1 MPTSNK
7 TPALSLNN
15 WLGTDK
21 PMRSDFTEDN
31 LILDSVIGGHLQDA
45 VSHLSAADREKFDSP
60 YLLES
65 YAGTGDADQH
75 FTLPFTPKFVFV
87 FYQTRAFSEYVAEG
101 DYTKCNA
108 GFAAPG
114 LSTAAVSLQGNRLTV
129 KQTTGEAA
137 GKLFYNLN
145 LRDGQYF
152 YLAVK

>member
-21 PMRSDFTEDN
+21 PMRKWILQRIN

-65 YAGTGDADQH
+65 YAGTGDAEQH
-75 FTLPFTPKFVFV
+75 FTLPLRQNLCLCFIRPELSVSMWRRGIT
-87 FYQTRAFSEYVAEG
+87 Q
-101 DYTKCNA
+101 NA
-108 GFAAPG
+108 TPG
-114 LSTAAVSLQGNRLTV
+114 LRLR
-129 KQTTGEAA
+129 A
-137 GKLFYNLN
+137 
-145 LRDGQYF
+145 
-152 YLAVK
+152 

>member
-60 YLLES
+60 YLLDS
-65 YAGTGDADQH
+65 YAGTGDAEQH

-145 LRDGQYF
+145 LRDGQ
-152 YLAVK
+152 